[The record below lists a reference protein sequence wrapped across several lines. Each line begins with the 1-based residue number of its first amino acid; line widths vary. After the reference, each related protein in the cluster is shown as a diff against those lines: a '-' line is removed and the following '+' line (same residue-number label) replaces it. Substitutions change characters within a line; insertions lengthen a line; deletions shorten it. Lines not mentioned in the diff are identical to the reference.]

1 MFFNRHEIIRLQS
14 MIAINYI
21 VAVLFTI
28 FWAVGFFT
36 SMVGPVVHILLLAAF
51 ALILINILH
60 NDINPKRKN
69 NHLIN

>member
-1 MFFNRHEIIRLQS
+1 
-14 MIAINYI
+14 MILINYI

-28 FWAVGFFT
+28 LWAVGFF
-36 SMVGPVVHILLLAAF
+36 MQAVGPVVHILLLASF

-69 NHLIN
+69 NHLTN